1 MESNGKERLRIPII
15 FFGLF
20 IAVLLYQPEGLGT
33 YVALGTMLLLI
44 LSCIL
49 SKNLQLNKFRFPAES
64 KIILVYLLI
73 SIFVTVIHNGFP
85 TGFYRYVAQI
95 ILFIILA
102 NIKMNEREYAFIKG
116 AFLISTCFY
125 SIVAL
130 QYCITNQSTRF
141 YHGDIVLFGASF
153 DPNFIGISFITASVF
168 LLDNVLKG
176 KKRIPSGIGLI
187 LIYVTI
193 VYTASRGNFL
203 SALVGG
209 ILVFFIYLRD
219 KKIKMVYRI
228 FWCVVVLV
236 IGLLAARYFAE
247 AFPTQWERISQLNAY
262 EDNGRFR
269 LWNESVQ
276 LISRHPLI
284 GNGVRSMYQTFSK
297 ASHNTYLQVLVENG
311 IIGLVLFSAFIAKLF
326 KKARNYD
333 RTLAVALI
341 AMLVQIFFLDA
352 FDNRCVWAVLCW
364 IAMVPRRRCII
375 EDEEVLENRE
385 IAIR

>member
-1 MESNGKERLRIPII
+1 MESNEKERLRIPIV

-33 YVALGTMLLLI
+33 YVALGIMLLLI
-44 LSCIL
+44 LSCIF
-49 SKNLQLNKFRFPAES
+49 SRSLQFNSFWFPTES
-64 KIILVYLLI
+64 KIIFVYLLM
-73 SIFVTVIHNGFP
+73 SILVTVIHNGIP

-102 NIKMNEREYAFIKG
+102 NININEREYDFIKG

-130 QYCITNQSTRF
+130 QYCIANQSTRF

-176 KKRIPSGIGLI
+176 KKRIISGIGLI
-187 LIYVTI
+187 LLYVTI

-209 ILVFFIYLRD
+209 TLVFFIYLKD
-219 KKIKMVYRI
+219 KNIKMAYRI
-228 FWCVVVLV
+228 FWCIVVLV
-236 IGLLAARYFAE
+236 IGVLAARYFAE

-269 LWNESVQ
+269 LWNESAQ
-276 LISRHPLI
+276 LISSHPLI

-311 IIGLVLFSAFIAKLF
+311 IIGLALFSAFIAKLL

-333 RTLAVALI
+333 RTFAVALI

-364 IAMVPRRRCII
+364 IAMLPAWRGIDNNEFV
-375 EDEEVLENRE
+375 EKNN
-385 IAIR
+385 

>member
-1 MESNGKERLRIPII
+1 MKSNEKERLRIPII
-15 FFGLF
+15 FFGIF
-20 IAVLLYQPEGLGT
+20 VSVLLYQPAGLGT

-44 LSCIL
+44 LSCL
-49 SKNLQLNKFRFPAES
+49 FSKGVQLNIFRFPAES
-64 KIILVYLLI
+64 KIIFVYLLM

-102 NIKMNEREYAFIKG
+102 NIDINEREYAFIKG

-125 SIVAL
+125 AIVAL
-130 QYCITNQSTRF
+130 QYCIENQSTRF

-176 KKRIPSGIGLI
+176 KKRILSGIGL
-187 LIYVTI
+187 LLLYVTI

-209 ILVFFIYLRD
+209 ILVFFIYLRN
-219 KKIKMVYRI
+219 KNIKLVYRI
-228 FWCVVVLV
+228 FGCIVVLV
-236 IGLLAARYFAE
+236 IGVIAARYFAE

-269 LWNESVQ
+269 LWNESAQ
-276 LISRHPLI
+276 LISSHPFV
-284 GNGVRSMYQTFSK
+284 GNGVKSMYQTFSK

-311 IIGLVLFSAFIAKLF
+311 IVGLALFIAFIAKIF
-326 KKARNYD
+326 IKAKNYD

-364 IAMVPRRRCII
+364 IAMLPVRRGIDN
-375 EDEEVLENRE
+375 EFVQKNN
-385 IAIR
+385 

>member
-1 MESNGKERLRIPII
+1 MKSNEKERLRIPIM

-20 IAVLLYQPEGLGT
+20 VSVLLYQPARLGT

-44 LSCIL
+44 LSCL
-49 SKNLQLNKFRFPAES
+49 FSKGAQLNMFWFPAES
-64 KIILVYLLI
+64 KIIFVYLLM
-73 SIFVTVIHNGFP
+73 SIFVTVTHNGFP

-102 NIKMNEREYAFIKG
+102 NIDINEREYAFIKD

-125 SIVAL
+125 AIVAL
-130 QYCITNQSTRF
+130 QYCIANQSTRF

-176 KKRIPSGIGLI
+176 KKRILSGIGLI

-209 ILVFFIYLRD
+209 ILVFFLYLRD
-219 KKIKMVYRI
+219 KNIKPVYRI
-228 FWCVVVLV
+228 FWCIVVLLIGV
-236 IGLLAARYFAE
+236 IAVRYFAE

-269 LWNESVQ
+269 LWNESAQ
-276 LISRHPLI
+276 LISRHPFI

-311 IIGLVLFSAFIAKLF
+311 IVGLALFIAFIAKIF
-326 KKARNYD
+326 IKAKNYD
-333 RTLAVALI
+333 RTLVVALI
-341 AMLVQIFFLDA
+341 AMLIQIFFLDA

-364 IAMVPRRRCII
+364 IAMLPVRR
-375 EDEEVLENRE
+375 NR
-385 IAIR
+385 